1 MQSGVDSPTV
11 ATAIAQFVV
20 AQGVKRVYSLPGSHV
35 KPIWSELVRA
45 GIRVVSARHECAAVH
60 MAHAEAEL
68 TGLVGVALVTAGP
81 GLTNAV
87 TGLASAHLTR
97 TPLLLMSARVPDP
110 QSGMGALEEVPQA
123 DLVRPVCRSVRE
135 VSDDRHVLPALHMA
149 VASALGFDGS
159 PGPAYVDFDPILLKL
174 RMSPWHL
181 AAFRITAVAR
191 SARLP
196 DPAGIETRGRV
207 CCAAAGV
214 RSSSQ
219 DMPRWAQEM
228 RFRNSWKRQAACT
241 STRGRAAAPCLL
253 VPHSPS
259 PQSDARAI
267 AESDLIVTLGKRLD
281 YEVAYGSAAVFSDS
295 ARFIRI
301 GRSADELCENRPGDV
316 EVCADVDRALEALL
330 RCNPIPTAP
339 DLAWKEQLLGTNAE
353 KVREFG
359 AAMTSHPA
367 GSDGH
372 MHPLT
377 LIDAINRIADR
388 DTICVV
394 DGGDILS
401 FARVGLRP
409 HTLLDN
415 GPFGCLGAGVPY
427 AVASA
432 LACPSRKTI
441 ALLGDGAFG
450 FTAMEVETA
459 VRNGAAALFVI
470 ANNSAWNIERQDELA
485 HYPGQDL
492 GTKLMPCRYDLLA
505 RSLGAYGERVEH
517 ASDLDLALQRGLARA
532 PAVIDV
538 TVTRDAVSPDSRSGL
553 ARIPPLHAVERW
565 DELERRKL
573 DRSN

>member
-11 ATAIAQFVV
+11 ATAIAQFIV

-60 MAHAEAEL
+60 MAHAEAQL

-174 RMSPWHL
+174 RMSPWHR

-196 DPAGIETRGRV
+196 DPTSIEH
-207 CCAAAGV
+207 AAGLLRRSRRPLVIAGHAALGARDALQKFLETTGCLYLDTRESRGALPSGSPFAVPAV
-214 RSSSQ
+214 RS
-219 DMPRWAQEM
+219 
-228 RFRNSWKRQAACT
+228 
-241 STRGRAAAPCLL
+241 
-253 VPHSPS
+253 
-259 PQSDARAI
+259 RAI

-492 GTKLMPCRYDLLA
+492 GTKLTPCRYDLLA

-573 DRSN
+573 DRSD